1 MPEEELRFEVLWA
14 AHDEAGSSCGTGM
27 AVVEHNGHA
36 EVTCTA
42 EPAEGYGSGSG
53 TSAAGTA
60 VRGAGPAHRPACR
73 RSGPVER
80 HQRRCPGWPGHRI
93 LARVSTDA
101 PTAPP
106 PLSGGVSAPDGY
118 QLVTLGPDDRDAYL
132 GVDVLAFGQ
141 PELEDPPVPVDWSRA
156 AGVRTTPADGGP
168 GELAA
173 VHASYPFDLPVPG
186 ARLPVAGLTWLS
198 VHPVHRRRRLASAMV
213 AHHLQRTAA
222 RGEPLS
228 VLTASEASIYGRFG
242 YGSAAPV
249 VTVSVPRGAALR
261 EVPGSEQLTTRLE
274 RADAV
279 RHAAVVHAVH
289 TAAGAVGPGR
299 PGWAPRSTPALQEAF
314 FYDPPGE
321 RHGAEPMLLLT
332 VTDPG
337 AARAAEGTGGARGYA
352 LFARTPTTVGGDL
365 DRVRVREAAAVD
377 PAAARALWAVLL
389 DLDLTTVVEARLP
402 VDDALL
408 HQLVDA
414 RAAKP
419 VVRDQVWVR
428 LVDLP
433 AALAGRRYP
442 APVDVVLEVT
452 DALLPAN
459 AGRWH
464 LVGGP
469 EGAQVTR
476 TSAEAHLALDVRDLG
491 AAYLGGVG
499 LAALAG
505 AGLVR
510 ELVPGTLVAAST
522 GFGWPLAPACSWT
535 F

>member
-1 MPEEELRFEVLWA
+1 M
-14 AHDEAGSSCGTGM
+14 
-27 AVVEHNGHA
+27 
-36 EVTCTA
+36 
-42 EPAEGYGSGSG
+42 
-53 TSAAGTA
+53 
-60 VRGAGPAHRPACR
+60 
-73 RSGPVER
+73 
-80 HQRRCPGWPGHRI
+80 
-93 LARVSTDA
+93 STDA
-101 PTAPP
+101 PTAPTTP
-106 PLSGGVSAPDGY
+106 QPLPGGASAPDGY

-141 PELEDPPVPVDWSRA
+141 PDLEDPPVPVDWSRA
-156 AGVRTTPADGGP
+156 AGVRTTPADGAA

-186 ARLPVAGLTWLS
+186 ARLPAAGLTWLS
-198 VHPVHRRRRLASAMV
+198 VHPLHRRRRLASAMI

-249 VTVSVPRGAALR
+249 VTVTVPRGAALR
-261 EVPGSEQLTTRLE
+261 PVPGSERLTTRLE
-274 RADAV
+274 RADAT

-289 TAAGAVGPGR
+289 TAAGAAGPGR

-314 FYDPPGE
+314 FWDPPGE
-321 RHGAEPMLLLT
+321 RHGAEALLLLT
-332 VTDPG
+332 VSDPG
-337 AARAAEGTGGARGYA
+337 AEDAGHGTRAHA
-352 LFARTPTTVGGDL
+352 LVARTPTTVGGDL

-377 PAAARALWAVLL
+377 PAAARALWGVLL

-414 RAAKP
+414 RSARP

-469 EGAQVTR
+469 QGAQVTR
-476 TSAEAHLALDVRDLG
+476 TGSEAHLALDVRDLG

-510 ELVPGTLVAAST
+510 ELVPGTLAPAST
-522 GFGWPLAPACSWT
+522 AFGWPLAPACSWT